1 MATVQSTSEKNTTS
15 ARALPASSDSLCGRL
30 IVRDFGPPHG
40 RFVGWVDRVFDESQT
55 ATGEKIWSIVY
66 EDGDKEDLNLEELN
80 KYLQKDMDLGEY
92 YTLQFQSGP
101 LGMTLAPAPTNVDEE
116 LDTLSKAHVP
126 KAIVT
131 HSKPSS
137 VGRGFSS
144 PYDSIVLLG
153 WDPATR
159 KMDFDGLVRE
169 IRTRPRP
176 LSVVLRRTEDTIM
189 RRKARVEALGALFE
203 DVSQEWRKASEKAR
217 TRALRQLREDSAQRV
232 AKMTEKHQAEQKQ
245 HVTELLNEF
254 SPEFMDAFIK
264 GESRALHWFAAW
276 PYYLRNDT
284 DRMNLMRFHL
294 NHDASV
300 PTVPPP
306 VAAPPLSVAAPP
318 LSVAHLTRRN
328 NKKRMASGP
337 SELSGPSL
345 KRPSVKKAEFPPIPD
360 RFPMDNAS
368 VAHPG
373 VAKILK
379 ARLEL
384 IQTPSQTLRH
394 HAKTVQ
400 EPVLTNVLPVGN
412 MPVQVPQRGLRV
424 WAFLDAHKARQL
436 KLGETSGHYRATIL
450 QVRNSGQEIQI
461 QWGQHLQNGGTE
473 HVNFYQ
479 TKQLML
485 WGPAPSSVA
494 LFVYLSTAGKHIV
507 CMDPVSQRACEHN
520 FAKLRDAIQT
530 RYLMAVNLAR
540 NDFDGLPIPPVL
552 PTEFTYSLTFSEKTL
567 GIGIDLSYSDGG
579 VIITSVRPDFA
590 VPLRAI
596 QVGDYLVAAG
606 SYRSNSG
613 GLEELIHQINIA
625 GRPLQLAFLRKH
637 LHPKY
642 GIINWR
648 RETAPPR
655 VTGIK
660 AGVHP
665 SVEGDPAARRLINK
679 SGQLADETH
688 HSQVRSQPPTA
699 PAPAPAPAPAQSFVA
714 STKFIEEFKQAVLS
728 VKRLSKRG
736 DELEKKLANAYQ
748 IIAALRQE
756 AATFSSSAS
765 YLQSQKKEES
775 LVGNKAIAST
785 EKATEPVRTSEPASV
800 S

>member
-1 MATVQSTSEKNTTS
+1 MATVPSTSGENTAS
-15 ARALPASSDSLCGRL
+15 ARASPASSDSLCGRL
-30 IVRDFGPPHG
+30 IVRDFGAPHG

-80 KYLQKDMDLGEY
+80 KCLQKDMDLGEY
-92 YTLQFQSGP
+92 YTLQFPSGP
-101 LGMTLAPAPTNVDEE
+101 LGITLAPAPDMG
-116 LDTLSKAHVP
+116 DKDHSSKAHVP
-126 KAIVT
+126 KAVVI

-137 VGRGFSS
+137 VGRGFASAH
-144 PYDSIVLLG
+144 DSVVMIG

-159 KMDFDGLVRE
+159 NLDFDGLIRE
-169 IRTRPRP
+169 IRSRPRP
-176 LSVVLRRTEDTIM
+176 LSAVLRRTEDTIK
-189 RRKARVEALGALFE
+189 RRKARVEALGTLFE
-203 DVSQEWRKASEKAR
+203 AVSQEWRKASEKAR

-232 AKMTEKHQAEQKQ
+232 ANMTAAQRTEQEKHIPEF
-245 HVTELLNEF
+245 VNEF
-254 SPEFMDAFIK
+254 SQEFMDAFIK
-264 GESRALHWFAAW
+264 GESRALHWFEAW
-276 PYYLRNDT
+276 PHYLRNET
-284 DRMNLMRFHL
+284 DRMTLMRFHL
-294 NHDASV
+294 SNGTSA

-306 VAAPPLSVAAPP
+306 VAAPPLSVA
-318 LSVAHLTRRN
+318 HLARRN
-328 NKKRMASGP
+328 NKKRMSSGP
-337 SELSGPSL
+337 SEVGGPPP
-345 KRPSVKKAEFPPIPD
+345 KRPVVKKAEFPPIPD

-394 HAKTVQ
+394 HEKTVQ

-424 WAFLDAHKARQL
+424 WAFLDAREARQL
-436 KLGETSGHYRATIL
+436 RLGETSGHYRATIL
-450 QVRNSGQEIQI
+450 QVRKSGQEIQI
-461 QWGQHLQNGGTE
+461 QWGQCLQNGSTE
-473 HVNFYQ
+473 HVNYYQ

-485 WGPAPSSVA
+485 WGPAPSAVA

-507 CMDPVSQRACEHN
+507 CMDQTHQRACEHN
-520 FAKLRDAIQT
+520 FAKLREAIQT
-530 RYLMAVNLAR
+530 RYLHAVSLAR
-540 NDFDGLPIPPVL
+540 QDFAGLPIPPVL
-552 PTEFTYSLTFSEKTL
+552 PTEFTYSLTFSDKTL

-590 VPLRAI
+590 VPLQAI

-606 SYRSNSG
+606 SYRSISG
-613 GLEELIHQINIA
+613 GLEELIHQISIA
-625 GRPLQLAFLRKH
+625 GRPLQLAFLRKK

-665 SVEGDPAARRLINK
+665 SVK
-679 SGQLADETH
+679 VGQLPINQGDRLAHNTQ
-688 HSQVRSQPPTA
+688 HSQVLPKPPKA
-699 PAPAPAPAPAQSFVA
+699 SAESIVA
-714 STKFIEEFKQAVLS
+714 SQKLIEEFKEAIMM

-736 DELEKKLANAYQ
+736 DELEKKLANAQ
-748 IIAALRQE
+748 QVIAALRQE
-756 AATFSSSAS
+756 AATFNSSVS
-765 YLQSQKKEES
+765 YIQSQQKEENS
-775 LVGNKAIAST
+775 LGNKAIVSVEKST
-785 EKATEPVRTSEPASV
+785 APVQTSGPASV
-800 S
+800 I